1 MTYRLRRARGL
12 ALNKS
17 LHATSQRVDWRA
29 GIVWLKTV
37 GKPNMDSR
45 MRFTLMIAA
54 LWALLSAVPVQAQN
68 RVVVELYTS
77 QGCSSCP
84 PADALLQDLAQQ
96 RGVIA
101 LALHVDYW
109 DYIGWKDE
117 FGRPENAA
125 RQRSYA
131 AAGGRRSVYTP
142 QMVIAGEDSVVGTH
156 PMDVADLI
164 AKHSRSQKDVA
175 MKAVRTGEKIT
186 IAATARRPAKYEV
199 KFVSYANKRTS
210 AIKRGENAGR
220 TITYVNVV
228 LDYKTVKKWDGR
240 APLSLAANAG
250 KGPIVV
256 LIQRA
261 GHGPIEAAA
270 ALN

>member
-1 MTYRLRRARGL
+1 MKKLSILIATLWIGL
-12 ALNKS
+12 SGIAY
-17 LHATSQRVDWRA
+17 AQSQ
-29 GIVWLKTV
+29 
-37 GKPNMDSR
+37 
-45 MRFTLMIAA
+45 
-54 LWALLSAVPVQAQN
+54 PV
-68 RVVVELYTS
+68 VIELFTS

-84 PADALLQDLAQQ
+84 PADALMHKLAA
-96 RGVIA
+96 RSDVIA
-101 LALHVDYW
+101 LSMHVDYW

>member
-1 MTYRLRRARGL
+1 M
-12 ALNKS
+12 
-17 LHATSQRVDWRA
+17 
-29 GIVWLKTV
+29 
-37 GKPNMDSR
+37 
-45 MRFTLMIAA
+45 
-54 LWALLSAVPVQAQN
+54 
-68 RVVVELYTS
+68 
-77 QGCSSCP
+77 
-84 PADALLQDLAQQ
+84 
-96 RGVIA
+96 
-101 LALHVDYW
+101 HVDYW

-142 QMVIAGEDSVVGTH
+142 QMIIAGEDSVIGTH

-240 APLSLAANAG
+240 APLSLSAYAG

>member
-1 MTYRLRRARGL
+1 
-12 ALNKS
+12 
-17 LHATSQRVDWRA
+17 
-29 GIVWLKTV
+29 
-37 GKPNMDSR
+37 
-45 MRFTLMIAA
+45 MI
-54 LWALLSAVPVQAQN
+54 
-68 RVVVELYTS
+68 
-77 QGCSSCP
+77 
-84 PADALLQDLAQQ
+84 
-96 RGVIA
+96 
-101 LALHVDYW
+101 
-109 DYIGWKDE
+109 
-117 FGRPENAA
+117 
-125 RQRSYA
+125 
-131 AAGGRRSVYTP
+131 
-142 QMVIAGEDSVVGTH
+142 IAGEDSVIGTH

-256 LIQRA
+256 LIQLA

>member
-1 MTYRLRRARGL
+1 MKKLSILIATLWIGL
-12 ALNKS
+12 SGIAY
-17 LHATSQRVDWRA
+17 AQSQ
-29 GIVWLKTV
+29 
-37 GKPNMDSR
+37 P
-45 MRFTLMIAA
+45 
-54 LWALLSAVPVQAQN
+54 
-68 RVVVELYTS
+68 VVVELFTS

-84 PADALLQDLAQQ
+84 PADALLHKLAA
-96 RGVIA
+96 RSDVIA
-101 LALHVDYW
+101 LSMHVDYW

-142 QMVIAGEDSVVGTH
+142 QMIIAGEDSVIGTH

-186 IAATARRPAKYEV
+186 IAATARRPAKYDV
-199 KFVSYANKRTS
+199 KFVSYTNKRTS
-210 AIKRGENAGR
+210 TIKRGENAGR

-228 LDYKTVKKWDGR
+228 SDYKTVKKWDGR

-256 LIQRA
+256 LIQRT

>member
-1 MTYRLRRARGL
+1 MKKLSKL
-12 ALNKS
+12 
-17 LHATSQRVDWRA
+17 
-29 GIVWLKTV
+29 
-37 GKPNMDSR
+37 
-45 MRFTLMIAA
+45 IAA
-54 LWALLSAVPVQAQN
+54 LWIGLSGTAYAQYQPV
-68 RVVVELYTS
+68 VIELFTS

-84 PADALLQDLAQQ
+84 PADSLMHKLSARSD
-96 RGVIA
+96 VIA
-101 LALHVDYW
+101 LSMHVDYW

-131 AAGGRRSVYTP
+131 AAGGRRTVYTP
-142 QMVIAGEDSVVGTH
+142 QMIIAGEDSVIGTH
-156 PMDVADLI
+156 PMDVADMI
-164 AKHSRSQKDVA
+164 AKHSRSQKDVV
-175 MKAVRTGEKIT
+175 MKAVRTGGKIT
-186 IAATARRPAKYEV
+186 IAATARHPAKYEV
-199 KFVSYANKRTS
+199 KFVSYTSKRTS

-228 LDYKTVKKWDGR
+228 SDFKTVKKWDGQ
-240 APLSLAANAG
+240 APLSFAENAG

>member
-1 MTYRLRRARGL
+1 MKKLSILIATLWIGL
-12 ALNKS
+12 SGIAY
-17 LHATSQRVDWRA
+17 AQSQ
-29 GIVWLKTV
+29 
-37 GKPNMDSR
+37 
-45 MRFTLMIAA
+45 
-54 LWALLSAVPVQAQN
+54 PV
-68 RVVVELYTS
+68 VIELFTS

-84 PADALLQDLAQQ
+84 PADALMHKLAA
-96 RGVIA
+96 RSDVIA
-101 LALHVDYW
+101 LSMHVDYW

-142 QMVIAGEDSVVGTH
+142 QMIIAGEDSVIGTH

-256 LIQRA
+256 LIQLA